1 MIDALSPQTSLA
13 MLQASQNSAAD
24 KTASLKLAAK
34 SGQTD
39 PLTLAAQDFEAM
51 FITEMMKPMFEEI
64 KPDPMFG
71 GGKGEEIFQGMML
84 EQYGKMIAQTGG
96 IGIADA
102 VREELVKIQ
111 ESKNAEK
118 TAG

>member
-1 MIDALSPQTSLA
+1 MIDSLSSQTSLA
-13 MLQASQNSAAD
+13 MLQASQSSTVDKATSL
-24 KTASLKLAAK
+24 KTAAK
-34 SGQTD
+34 AGQDD
-39 PLTLAAQDFEAM
+39 PLTEAAQDFEAM

-118 TAG
+118 TSG